1 MQETEVLAVGNMEP
15 PEESRPVVG
24 GETRAKVRAPESSD
38 SGRRDGCLG
47 EADGREARRRTDTAA
62 DLPHTQW
69 HMDAREGIT

>member
-1 MQETEVLAVGNMEP
+1 MEP
-15 PEESRPVVG
+15 PEESRPVMG